1 MEVSVNERAFDVPVF
16 VRSGEHYVQ
25 EICSLDDALDFLEEW
40 PRNRQG
46 PIYETALRACHR
58 AYCRDVPI
66 GVARGRFHRLCKIR
80 RHSRTGGYASA
91 FPRNLEIRP
100 RRRLALSLCLNGNTR
115 PPSRTAGV

>member
-1 MEVSVNERAFDVPVF
+1 MHGPTHTVVQMEVSVNERAFDVPVF

-66 GVARGRFHRLCKIR
+66 GVARDAFIGFAKSAGIHERVETLLPFPAISKSGRGDV
-80 RHSRTGGYASA
+80 S
-91 FPRNLEIRP
+91 P
-100 RRRLALSLCLNGNTR
+100 
-115 PPSRTAGV
+115 